1 MKKVVSWVK
10 KQISEEEAE
19 PEYIEMEEDKPKPKV
34 LVRTFQL
41 KSYDDVKRVLAAL
54 REGKTIALIDMGP
67 LREKDVID
75 LKRSITKLKNVC
87 AELGA
92 NIASL
97 GGDWI
102 IVAPGFAE
110 IYKPQVPTPSDMP
123 EPKPSE
129 EDYHVE
135 FY

>member
-1 MKKVVSWVK
+1 MKKVFSWVK
-10 KQISEEEAE
+10 KQMSDTNVGVE
-19 PEYIEMEEDKPKPKV
+19 PEYIEMDEQKPTPKV

-41 KSYDDVKRVLAAL
+41 QSFDDVKKVISIM
-54 REGKTIALIDMGP
+54 REGRTIALIDMGP

-75 LKRSITKLKNVC
+75 LKRSINKLKQVC
-87 AELGA
+87 MEIGA
-92 NIASL
+92 DIASL

-102 IVAPGFAE
+102 IVAPSFAE
-110 IYKPQVPTPSDMP
+110 IYKPQVPKPPEMPKETP
-123 EPKPSE
+123 